1 MIATVTQYG
10 SNLIVRDSSGSQI
23 GLISTGGGKFL
34 GHSSSFVVLRFGGQ
48 IVTYNEDGNRMGF
61 TQIPTDYKIQSI
73 TESGFC
79 ARTGS
84 MMLVFDSYCNNVDRY
99 PV

>member
-23 GLISTGGGKFL
+23 GFISTGGGEFL